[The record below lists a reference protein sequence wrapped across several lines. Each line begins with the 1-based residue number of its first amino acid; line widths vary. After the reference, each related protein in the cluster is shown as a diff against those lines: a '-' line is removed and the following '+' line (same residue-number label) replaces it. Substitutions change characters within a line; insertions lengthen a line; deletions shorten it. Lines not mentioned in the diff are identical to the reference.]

1 MRAWCG
7 ARCSCSRYSR
17 CPGVEPGSWHL
28 RFRSASVRAHLTG
41 WMWMGHLAPF
51 KLAQGGTA
59 PGGGCYWESRPSC
72 RTRSLKYLPEQMC
85 VDEITL
91 TSAAAAAAAEVP
103 VAPGAQGGA
112 TAAREDDRAA
122 DLVPEDDAA
131 EAAHDEDQLRL
142 QRGTGSAQGGTVDCA
157 ATTELTCSGTDSAQR
172 GTAVTRAERNT
183 DGAQGGAVDCVETT
197 EPKKKRKRK
206 KKKPNTP
213 TERLKKSRRKET
225 FQAKQ
230 A

>member
-1 MRAWCG
+1 MRVWCDM
-7 ARCSCSRYSR
+7 RCSCSKYSPA
-17 CPGVEPGSWHL
+17 PGVEPGSWHL

-103 VAPGAQGGA
+103 VAPGAQGDYTRQRRGRMTGRPIWYRRMTQQRRRTMKINCECKEA
-112 TAAREDDRAA
+112 QAAPKVA
-122 DLVPEDDAA
+122 LWTVP
-131 EAAHDEDQLRL
+131 QRL
-142 QRGTGSAQGGTVDCA
+142 
-157 ATTELTCSGTDSAQR
+157 
-172 GTAVTRAERNT
+172 N
-183 DGAQGGAVDCVETT
+183 
-197 EPKKKRKRK
+197 
-206 KKKPNTP
+206 
-213 TERLKKSRRKET
+213 
-225 FQAKQ
+225 
-230 A
+230 

>member
-1 MRAWCG
+1 LRTWCG

-91 TSAAAAAAAEVP
+91 TSAAAAAAAAAAASA
-103 VAPGAQGGA
+103 VA
-112 TAAREDDRAA
+112 AAAGSGQD
-122 DLVPEDDAA
+122 
-131 EAAHDEDQLRL
+131 EAAAN
-142 QRGTGSAQGGTVDCA
+142 SP
-157 ATTELTCSGTDSAQR
+157 ATTPR
-172 GTAVTRAERNT
+172 G
-183 DGAQGGAVDCVETT
+183 
-197 EPKKKRKRK
+197 KRKRK
-206 KKKPNTP
+206 KKASDPNAARRLHKARR
-213 TERLKKSRRKET
+213 TESKYT
-225 FQAKQ
+225 KQ

>member
-1 MRAWCG
+1 LRVWCDM
-7 ARCSCSRYSR
+7 RCSCSKYSPA
-17 CPGVEPGSWHL
+17 PGVEPGSWHL

-157 ATTELTCSGTDSAQR
+157 ATTELTCSGTGSAQR
-172 GTAVTRAERNT
+172 GTAVTRAEAGPT
-183 DGAQGGAVDCVETT
+183 SLAPDDDSAQGGAAVTRAAPAASRTT
-197 EPKKKRKRK
+197 AIATATKR
-206 KKKPNTP
+206 
-213 TERLKKSRRKET
+213 
-225 FQAKQ
+225 Q
-230 A
+230 